1 MKKLLLSA
9 LFVFIWL
16 PITMEAQISY
26 DKCNFN
32 SGTWIPKTPMP
43 EGRALMGSSIIDGK
57 IYSTCGYYD
66 YGKDTIVD
74 KHTLNVYDPVADT
87 WDTTGMPIPYT
98 RSMYNPGQSVVD
110 GKWYVVGGIEWVRTD
125 AGWMAVPLARVDA
138 YDPGTDSWELK
149 ANLPEPMGGN
159 GICTLDGKLYVT
171 GGISGQIGTEQ
182 LYKSVYMYDPATD
195 TWTAKADMNNARTF
209 HVSLAFDGKIYVFG
223 GMLEAGSNLPGRTVE
238 VYDPELDQWTLLSP
252 GAPAV
257 ADAGGCV
264 VDNAIYLFGGL
275 ADYGPST
282 SGTSGYTWD
291 VWKYDPEKDQWSI
304 YGRMPESNYQ
314 HSVCEFGGKIYV
326 IGGRRGSW
334 LVSGEV
340 DEFELSDLVLDEFF
354 PETTIGKWETIRLDL
369 SQHFSHQEGAP
380 LNYSI
385 CQSWAGV
392 VSDSIDGDT
401 LILTGLGAGRVDLW
415 VRAES
420 GKDVSGD
427 KLQVEVLS
435 TGISEQ
441 DQASALIQ
449 LFPNPAVDVLTV
461 QLQKEGIHE
470 YSVYSVNGQQVLEG
484 ILEGSSHTIDIS
496 TLDRGMYFI
505 KVSSPELVVTRK
517 FLKIW

>member
-16 PITMEAQISY
+16 PITIEAQISY
-26 DKCNFN
+26 DECNFN
-32 SGTWIPKTPMP
+32 SGTWVSKTPMP
-43 EGRALMGSSIIDGK
+43 EGRALAVSSVIDGK

-66 YGKDTIVD
+66 YGLDTMVNR
-74 KHTLNVYDPVADT
+74 HTLFVYDPVADT

-98 RSMYNPGQSVVD
+98 RSMENPGQSVVD
-110 GKWYVVGGIEWVRTD
+110 GKWYVVGGIEWERTD

-149 ANLPEPMGGN
+149 AFLPEPMGGN

-182 LYKSVYMYDPATD
+182 IYKSVYMYDPASD
-195 TWTAKADMNNARTF
+195 TWEAKADMNNARSF

-223 GMLEAGSNLPGRTVE
+223 GNNESGNNLSGRTVE
-238 VYDPELDQWTLLSP
+238 VYDPELDQWALLSP
-252 GAPAV
+252 KAPAI

-264 VDNAIYLFGGL
+264 VDNTIYLFGGIE
-275 ADYGPST
+275 DFDSST
-282 SGTSGYTWD
+282 GSWNI
-291 VWKYDPEKDQWSI
+291 WKYYPEKDQWSI
-304 YGRMPESNYQ
+304 YGRMPESNYH

-326 IGGRRGSW
+326 IGGRRSGW
-334 LVSGEV
+334 KVSSNV
-340 DEFELSDLVLDEFF
+340 DEFELSELVLDELFLDK
-354 PETTIGKWETIRLDL
+354 TLGKGETISLDL
-369 SQHFSHQEGAP
+369 SQHFSHIDGEP
-380 LNYSI
+380 FNYTI
-385 CQSWAGV
+385 CQSYAGV

-401 LILTGLGAGRVDLW
+401 LILTGMGAGRVDVW

-427 KLQVEVLS
+427 KFQVEVLI

-441 DQASALIQ
+441 DHASTLIQ
-449 LFPNPAVDVLTV
+449 LFPNPAGDILTV
-461 QLQKEGIHE
+461 QLQKEGIYE
-470 YSVYSVNGQQVLEG
+470 YSVYSVNGQQVLVG
-484 ILEGSSHTIDIS
+484 ILEGSSHTVDVSI
-496 TLDRGMYFI
+496 LDRGMYFI
-505 KVSSPELVVTRK
+505 KVSSSELAVTRK